1 MVIARTHRHARGFL
15 LVDVLVASVLLA
27 SALAV
32 ILGLAS
38 RSIGSQRTGH
48 DVAHAAMLAD
58 EQLQLVLARGPD
70 DYASRFPTSGQCDA
84 PFERF
89 SFEVEVLGEPSG
101 GGVYDVVA
109 TIRWAAGSGAVPGS
123 RSASTREISVATK
136 IAPREGD
143 EPNPDRR
150 PPEATERAE

>member
-1 MVIARTHRHARGFL
+1 MVIAHAPRKAHGFL

-27 SALAV
+27 TALAV

-38 RSIGSQRTGH
+38 RSIGSQRMGH
-48 DVAHAAMLAD
+48 DVALAAMLAD

-70 DYASRFPTSGQCDA
+70 DYASTFPTSGQCDV

-101 GGVYDVVA
+101 GGAYDVVA
-109 TIRWAAGSGAVPGS
+109 TIRWAAGGALPGA
-123 RSASTREISVATK
+123 RDGSTREISVATK

-150 PPEATERAE
+150 PPEATERTQ